1 MLTLFIFILLLI
13 AAGVIV
19 LLLIKIEQIK
29 NELLKWISVVGIL
42 KEDLQSQIAAC
53 GEREVFLIQR
63 LKDRLFMVDLL
74 LNRLIRPA
82 IIKNLVK
89 DSCEFKSNS
98 KKGD

>member
-29 NELLKWISVVGIL
+29 NELLRWISVVGIL

-53 GEREVFLIQR
+53 GEREVFLEQR
-63 LKDRLFMVDLL
+63 LKDRLFIIDLL

>member
-13 AAGVIV
+13 ACAAIV

-29 NELLKWISVVGIL
+29 IELLQWVDVTNIL
-42 KEDLQSQIAAC
+42 KRDLKSQIDMADRNA
-53 GEREVFLIQR
+53 VFLIQR

-74 LNRLIRPA
+74 LNRLIRPV

>member
-29 NELLKWISVVGIL
+29 NELLRWVSVVGIL
-42 KEDLQSQIAAC
+42 KTDLKSQIEAC
-53 GEREVFLIQR
+53 GDNEVFIKQQ

-74 LNRLIRPA
+74 LNRLIRPV

-89 DSCEFKSNS
+89 DSCEFKLNS

>member
-13 AAGVIV
+13 AAGAIV
-19 LLLIKIEQIK
+19 LLLLRIEQIK
-29 NELLKWISVVGIL
+29 IELLRWVDVTNIL
-42 KEDLQSQIAAC
+42 KDDLRSQITMAD
-53 GEREVFLIQR
+53 RNEVFLIQR

-74 LNRLIRPA
+74 LNRLIRPV

-89 DSCEFKSNS
+89 DSCEFKLNS

>member
-42 KEDLQSQIAAC
+42 LRLRRA
-53 GEREVFLIQR
+53 ERERF
-63 LKDRLFMVDLL
+63 F
-74 LNRLIRPA
+74 
-82 IIKNLVK
+82 
-89 DSCEFKSNS
+89 
-98 KKGD
+98 